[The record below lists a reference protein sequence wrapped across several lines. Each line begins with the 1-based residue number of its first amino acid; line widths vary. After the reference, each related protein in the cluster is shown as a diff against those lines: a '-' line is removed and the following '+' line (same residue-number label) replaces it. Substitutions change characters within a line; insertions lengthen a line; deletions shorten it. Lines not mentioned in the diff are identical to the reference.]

1 MSKLYTTNTAALKA
15 VTINSNIINTKKLM
29 IYPGGEDKSTRK
41 NILEIINETADD
53 IAELQSRN
61 YSYTDVENTFSATNT
76 FKAPIHTNNIVV
88 DNGAIEFADD
98 GEVSLSNGISGWP
111 YTIFI
116 PNKFENGKIYDLG
129 LLTSD
134 VDLSNVVFDGDD
146 TIVQTAEVWFTLGD
160 TIHNIIWPAN
170 VIWIDTIDGTM
181 PLLTANLNY
190 RLSIRKEVKYI
201 VASISYTFK
210 TPLI

>member
-1 MSKLYTTNTAALKA
+1 MWYWICA
-15 VTINSNIINTKKLM
+15 
-29 IYPGGEDKSTRK
+29 
-41 NILEIINETADD
+41 
-53 IAELQSRN
+53 
-61 YSYTDVENTFSATNT
+61 
-76 FKAPIHTNNIVV
+76 
-88 DNGAIEFADD
+88 
-98 GEVSLSNGISGWP
+98 
-111 YTIFI
+111 
-116 PNKFENGKIYDLG
+116 KFENGKIYDLG

-134 VDLSNVVFDGDD
+134 VDLSSVAFDGDD
-146 TIVQTAEVWFTLGD
+146 TIVQTAEIWFTLGD

-181 PLLTANLNY
+181 PPLAANLNY